1 MGIATATEFSSDVL
15 SIQTIY
21 SGDNWVMLKAVFRLG
36 RTLLSTISS
45 TVVNGTLLFATAIIS
60 LSSFSMLEIAEVVVD
75 NASAFIPSSICL
87 ALLAYT
93 SALWYSAIFIIVV
106 VFVLASVVL
115 VSVSVRLPIQLLAVL
130 RK

>member
-1 MGIATATEFSSDVL
+1 
-15 SIQTIY
+15 
-21 SGDNWVMLKAVFRLG
+21 MLKAVFRLG

-45 TVVNGTLLFATAIIS
+45 TLVNGALLFATAIIS

-75 NASAFIPSSICL
+75 NANAFIPSSICL